1 MQRLLGKKLTPHI
14 IAIVIFMVY
23 NISIYQCLQ
32 YSQKEQDKLALE
44 MVQHN
49 IITLLATDIETA
61 LNSNVFDKTFFILKK
76 FTSQDSNQ
84 ILNQS
89 GLVNFIGSNNSFL
102 YVNNFQD
109 MLVFD
114 LQNLKETIIK
124 ILPIYL
130 IYQIEINANDIATNN
145 IDNNDYLTKRHCK
158 INNINLLIKLGI
170 RPNSD
175 YYLNNVSKLYKC
187 LYLNIAISFVICSII
202 LYIYLQRK
210 QRFTYNIEQLE
221 DNLFAA
227 NKLNNALILHKKSS
241 RNLNA
246 FFIKKATEKYI
257 RQQLELDSNQRIKM
271 DRVAPSN
278 YLFPICFTN
287 HTQAEINIKEL
298 INYLENYFAEHF
310 LDIAIKYEYKTDK
323 LIVDCGQHVLYQI
336 IFSLMYN
343 LIHFMEDQSSLPK
356 TLIVTFNVNNIII
369 SYDSFLLTEQMMIN
383 LSNSMLLE
391 IIDPFLLS
399 CNKIFQSL
407 REHGLNYK
415 IFSKNKIN
423 IITITLRRT
432 VIINKEKGKVISFAK
447 YTPNK

>member
-1 MQRLLGKKLTPHI
+1 MQRLLDRKLTPHI
-14 IAIVIFMVY
+14 VAIVIFMFY
-23 NISIYQCLQ
+23 NISVYQYLQ
-32 YSQKEQDKLALE
+32 YSQKEKEQLVLE

-49 IITLLATDIETA
+49 IITLLSTDIETA
-61 LNSNVFDKTFFILKK
+61 LNSSVLDKTFFILKK

-89 GLVNFIGSNNSFL
+89 GLINFIGSNNSFL

-114 LQNLKETIIK
+114 LQNLKETISK
-124 ILPIYL
+124 ILPTYL

-145 IDNNDYLTKRHCK
+145 INSYDYLTGKHCK

-170 RPNSD
+170 RANSD
-175 YYLNNVSKLYKC
+175 YYLNNISKLYKC
-187 LYLNIAISFVICSII
+187 LYLNIATSFVIFSIT
-202 LYIYLQRK
+202 LYIYLRRK

-241 RNLNA
+241 RNLNT
-246 FFIKKATEKYI
+246 FFIQKATEEYI
-257 RQQLELDSNQRIKM
+257 RQQLELGSNQKIKM
-271 DRVAPSN
+271 DKVAPSN

-287 HTQAEINIKEL
+287 HTQAEINTKEL
-298 INYLENYFAEHF
+298 IGYLEDYFAEHF
-310 LDIAIKYEYKTDK
+310 LDTAIKYEYKTDK

-336 IFSLMYN
+336 IFSLIYN

-356 TLIVTFNVNNIII
+356 TLIVTFNEKNITI
-369 SYDSFLLTEQMMIN
+369 SYDSFLLTEQMMIH
-383 LSNSMLLE
+383 LSNNMLLE
-391 IIDPFLLS
+391 TIDPFLLS

-407 REHGLNYK
+407 KEHGLNYK
-415 IFSKNKIN
+415 VFNEKKRN
-423 IITITLRRT
+423 IITITLSKT
-432 VIINKEKGKVISFAK
+432 IITNKEKAKVISFK
-447 YTPNK
+447 EYIPKK